1 MTKGGCTKEKCQHC
15 SVRVI
20 WAGLFLAVMLSAIK
34 LVVGYLG
41 GSSALIGSG
50 MCNLS
55 DVTASLAML
64 FGAGYANRPK
74 SARHPYGLGKIEFLI
89 QVGISGFMI
98 LGNAAVILS
107 SMIHIGTRTIIVP
120 HMFVFFVAL
129 FSAII
134 DTLIFKYSHCAAK
147 QLNSPAFKADAEHH
161 KIDVVSEVCVAG
173 GVLIT
178 RAGFHWVD
186 PLIAIFECGHVFH
199 GSWELFWDGFRGLV
213 DANAKPT
220 EIEKIRKKVAAVED
234 VRKVVS
240 VRARSTGVRLLVD
253 LAVEVDPELSIL
265 DSKKVALY
273 LKHLLK
279 SQDEHIENVFVQ
291 VLPVR

>member
-1 MTKGGCTKEKCQHC
+1 MIKCSKDKCQKC
-15 SVRVI
+15 AGRVI
-20 WAGLFLAVMLSAIK
+20 WIGLAVAVTLSAVK
-34 LVVGYLG
+34 LVVGYMG

-64 FGAGYANRPK
+64 FGAEYSSKPK
-74 SARHPYGLGKIEFLI
+74 SIRHPYGLGKLEFLT

-129 FSAII
+129 LSALV
-134 DTLIFKYSHCAAK
+134 DTLIFKYSHCVAH
-147 QLNSPAFKADAEHH
+147 QLNSPAFRADAEHH
-161 KIDVVSEVCVAG
+161 KIDIVSEFCVAG

-199 GSWELFWDGFRGLV
+199 GSWDLFWDGLRGLT
-213 DANAKPT
+213 DANAKPET
-220 EIEKIRKKVAAVED
+220 IDKIRRRVAAVED
-234 VRKVVS
+234 IKKVVS
-240 VRARSTGVRLLVD
+240 VRARSTGTKMLVD
-253 LAVEVDPELSIL
+253 LAVEVDPEISVL
-265 DSKKVALY
+265 DSKKVAMY
-273 LKHLLK
+273 LKHLLMK
-279 SQDEHIENVFVQ
+279 HDEHVENVFVQ
-291 VLPVR
+291 ILPVR